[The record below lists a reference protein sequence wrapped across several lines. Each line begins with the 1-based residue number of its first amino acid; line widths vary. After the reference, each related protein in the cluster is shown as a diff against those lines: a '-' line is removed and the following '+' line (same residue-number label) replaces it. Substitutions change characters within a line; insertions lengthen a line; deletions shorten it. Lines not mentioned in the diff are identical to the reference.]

1 MLAIQSNDTIL
12 VSKQSVWCE
21 LDGDI
26 AILHLSS
33 GVYFGL
39 EGAGGEIWAFLQE
52 PRSVGEIIDHLTDH
66 FDVERRECEQMTLAF
81 LEDLATKELIVV
93 QAHAFVL

>member
-1 MLAIQSNDTIL
+1 MLLIHPNDTIL
-12 VSKQSVWCE
+12 VSKQSVWCD

-26 AILHLSS
+26 AILHLAS

-39 EGAGGEIWAFLQE
+39 EGAGGEIWNFLQE
-52 PRSVGEIIDHLTDH
+52 PRSVGEIVDHLMEK
-66 FDVERRECEQMTLAF
+66 FDVQRHECEQMTFAF

-93 QAHAFVL
+93 QAHAGVL